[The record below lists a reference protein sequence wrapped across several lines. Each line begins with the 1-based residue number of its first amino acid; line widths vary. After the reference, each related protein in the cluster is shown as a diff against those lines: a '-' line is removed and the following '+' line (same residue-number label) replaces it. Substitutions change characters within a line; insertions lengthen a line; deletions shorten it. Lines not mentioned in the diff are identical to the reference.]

1 MLNGKMQQAK
11 HSAVLGILDNIG
23 QGENINMAAMV
34 KEHFAVPEHFPIHV
48 SKLKILKPDRVAD
61 RPRKKSIISDIF

>member
-1 MLNGKMQQAK
+1 MLSGKMQQRK
-11 HSAVLGILDNIG
+11 HSPVLGILDNIG
-23 QGENINMAAMV
+23 QAENINMAAMV

-61 RPRKKSIISDIF
+61 RHRENSIISDIF